1 MNGSPGVSALPFLHF
16 GLIVT
21 GKGEE
26 RFLPSL
32 FRPLMATGRCNF
44 EVIRRIGQRSPITS
58 QKRQLTMVR
67 TGRVMTDKD
76 EEEIGLTARR
86 YVMKRRNTFV
96 LVVDDLE
103 GDRAAQQTG
112 VFRRYRDVLDRMLGD
127 QQHRASV
134 HFLVNMLEAYFFADA
149 RAVNAVLSTAW
160 QDFAG
165 DVETIRHP
173 KNDLKT
179 LVHGYNEIEHGEQIL
194 AQLDV
199 PLVLSRVDTCAS
211 LRTMFAWCSRA
222 LGEPLTD
229 QFQLEKGRYNPVT
242 QPQIDALPQRRLD

>member
-1 MNGSPGVSALPFLHF
+1 MPFVRF

-26 RFLPSL
+26 QFLPSL
-32 FRPLMATGRCNF
+32 FRPLTATGRCTF

-58 QKRQLTMVR
+58 PKRKLTMVR

-86 YVMKRRNTFV
+86 YLTQRPNSFV
-96 LVVDDLE
+96 LLVDDLE
-103 GDRAAQQTG
+103 GDRAGQQAD
-112 VFRRYRDVLDRMLGD
+112 VFRRYRDVLDRMLGNHR
-127 QQHRASV
+127 HRASV

-149 RAVNAVLSTAW
+149 KTVNALLSA
-160 QDFAG
+160 DLKDYPG
-165 DVETIRHP
+165 DAEMIRHP

-179 LVHGYNEIEHGEQIL
+179 LVHGYDEIEHARRIL

-199 PLVLSRVDTCAS
+199 PLVLSRRHLCVAPHDVRLVLQGA
-211 LRTMFAWCSRA
+211 RRA
-222 LGEPLTD
+222 PDKPVPDGEG
-229 QFQLEKGRYNPVT
+229 E
-242 QPQIDALPQRRLD
+242 I

>member
-1 MNGSPGVSALPFLHF
+1 VNVSPTGSVLPFVYF

-26 RFLPSL
+26 QFLPKL
-32 FRPLMATGRCNF
+32 FRPLMAATGRCAF

-58 QKRQLTMVR
+58 PKRQLTMVR
-67 TGRVMTDKD
+67 TGKIFTDKD

-86 YVMKRRNTFV
+86 YLQQRSNSFV
-96 LVVDDLE
+96 LLVDDLE
-103 GDRAAQQTG
+103 GDRAIRMRDVYG
-112 VFRRYRDVLDRMLGD
+112 RYRNVLDRMLGTYRN
-127 QQHRASV
+127 RASV
-134 HFLVNMLEAYFFADA
+134 HFLTNMLEAYFLADA
-149 RAVNAVLSTAW
+149 KAVNAVLGTNL

-179 LVHGYNEIEHGEQIL
+179 LFHGYNEIEHGRQIL

-199 PLVLSRVDTCAS
+199 LLVLSRADTCAS
-211 LRTMFAWCSRA
+211 LRTMFAWYSKA
-222 LGEPLTD
+222 LGEPPTD
-229 QFQLEKGRYNPVT
+229 LFQLAAGKYNPVT
-242 QPQIDALPQRRLD
+242 QPQIDTLS

>member
-1 MNGSPGVSALPFLHF
+1 VNGPPGVSALPFLRF

-26 RFLPSL
+26 QFLPSL
-32 FRPLMATGRCNF
+32 FRPLMATGRCTF

-58 QKRQLTMVR
+58 TKRQLTMVR
-67 TGRVMTDKD
+67 TGKVMTDKD

-86 YVMKRRNTFV
+86 YLIKRTNSFV
-96 LVVDDLE
+96 LLVDDLE
-103 GDRAAQQTG
+103 GDRASHQAD

-127 QQHRASV
+127 HRHRVSV

-149 RAVNAVLSTAW
+149 RAVNAVLGTDL
-160 QDFAG
+160 QNFAE
-165 DVETIRHP
+165 DAETIPHP

-179 LVHGYNEIEHGEQIL
+179 LFRGYDEIEHGRQIL
-194 AQLDV
+194 AQLNL
-199 PLVLSRVDTCAS
+199 PLVLSSADTCAS

-222 LGEPLTD
+222 LGEPPTD
-229 QFQLEKGRYNPVT
+229 LFQLAQGRYNPVT
-242 QPQIDALPQRRLD
+242 QPQIDTL